1 MHLQRGL
8 SRLKVISLTCSS
20 RESFVYCI
28 SVNDFFSWR
37 ESARTLL
44 ANKISPELVE
54 WTGDAQQS
62 LFVLSESIPQSA
74 TNAVPRVSKSFIEL
88 AKKVA
93 CFDDAGQEIN
103 KWQLLYSLLWRLAYQ
118 SKSTLMYHS
127 DPEVSTAYQMVKAVN
142 RDRHKMKAFVRFKAT
157 GTNSYRA
164 WFEPEHYIVESLA
177 PFFVQRFTA
186 MDWSILTP
194 KGCAHWNQQN
204 VKLTPGIHNPQLE
217 ADQYDE
223 FWKVYYCAI
232 FNPARLKEKAMT
244 SEMPKKYWKYLPEA
258 SCIKSLATSSA
269 AVVEDMVNAPLTEPE
284 RIRNQSN
291 GVKRVQDKLRAN
303 NQN

>member
-1 MHLQRGL
+1 MHLQIGS

-93 CFDDAGQEIN
+93 CFDDAGQQIN

-127 DPEVSTAYQMVKAVN
+127 DPEVSAAYRMVKAVN
-142 RDRHKMKAFVRFKAT
+142 RD
-157 GTNSYRA
+157 
-164 WFEPEHYIVESLA
+164 HYIVESLA

-269 AVVEDMVNAPLTEPE
+269 AVVEDMVNAPLTGTE

-291 GVKRVQDKLRAN
+291 GIKRVQDKLRAN